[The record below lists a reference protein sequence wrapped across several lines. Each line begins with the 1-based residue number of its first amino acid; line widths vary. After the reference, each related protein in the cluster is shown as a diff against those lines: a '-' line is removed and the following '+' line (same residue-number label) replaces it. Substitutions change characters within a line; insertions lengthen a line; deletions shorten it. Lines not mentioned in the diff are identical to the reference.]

1 MRTIL
6 VLLLLAGAAEAQ
18 TKAVKVNIA
27 TPGEYVILVDAAG
40 NVAINVL
47 PTIAVGGGV
56 VVPPVVPP
64 IVPPVVPDP
73 VLSPDAQ
80 AVKAAASAATADPT
94 RAETAG
100 NLAEVMKMVKA
111 QVDSRTITTYP
122 QIAAATNWL
131 MDSIIGRQT
140 AAWKPTKDLI
150 GQRLAA
156 LGQQGAQ
163 PEEYAGFFA
172 DAAEGFE
179 ASVPL
184 QDGEPLERIDIDKL
198 MKLFEF
204 FIKYI
209 LPFIIR

>member
-1 MRTIL
+1 MTPRKTLVAFLAIL
-6 VLLLLAGAAEAQ
+6 MVAQ
-18 TKAVKVNIA
+18 VAVAQKAVVTVNQ
-27 TPGEYVILVDAAG
+27 PGTYLVSVVNG
-40 NVAINVL
+40 Q
-47 PTIAVGGGV
+47 IAVEPIPV
-56 VVPPVVPP
+56 VVIGPSPVVPVDP
-64 IVPPVVPDP
+64 IVPVDP
-73 VLSPDAQ
+73 TLSPDAQ
-80 AVKAAASAATADPT
+80 AIKAAASAATADPT

-111 QVDSRTITTYP
+111 QVDSRTIKTYP

-131 MDSIIGRQT
+131 MDSIIGKQT
-140 AAWKPTKDLI
+140 VAWKPTKDLI

-184 QDGEPLERIDIDKL
+184 RDDGEPLERIDIDKL

-209 LPFIIR
+209 LPFIL